1 MVGAHARGGLSGTR
15 FADVRRHAEVG
26 STNDVAAALAR
37 QGAPEGLVVV
47 ADHQT
52 AGRGRWGRSWEDLP
66 GSSLLVS
73 VVLRPG
79 PGQGPPTLVT
89 AACGLAAADACLD
102 VAGLW
107 PGLKW
112 PNDLVVG
119 DRKLAGILAEVV
131 PVPDGAPPAVVVG
144 LGLNLVRPA
153 SSGSAFLASNAIAA
167 EEVAGRPVDRDA
179 VLEAFLVR
187 LEHRCT
193 ALADPAGREW
203 LLDEYRE
210 RCVTLGREV
219 RVELPGGSTVEGQA
233 VGVGPDGSLAVRTE
247 DDQVTLMAAGDVV
260 HLR

>member
-1 MVGAHARGGLSGTR
+1 M
-15 FADVRRHAEVG
+15 G
-26 STNDVAAALAR
+26 STNDMAAALAR

-66 GSSLLVS
+66 GASLLVS

-102 VAGLW
+102 VAGFR

-119 DRKLAGILAEVV
+119 DRKLAGILSEVV
-131 PVPDGAPPAVVVG
+131 PVTDGAPPAVVVG
-144 LGLNLVRPA
+144 LGLNLVRPV
-153 SSGSAFLASNAIAA
+153 SSGSALNADYAGQAGPAGNAIAA

-179 VLEAFLVR
+179 ALEAFLVR
-187 LEHRCT
+187 LEHHYT
-193 ALADPAGREW
+193 ALADPAGRER

-233 VGVGPDGSLAVRTE
+233 VGVGSDGSLAVRMG
-247 DDQVTLMAAGDVV
+247 DDQVTLVAAGDVV
-260 HLR
+260 HIR